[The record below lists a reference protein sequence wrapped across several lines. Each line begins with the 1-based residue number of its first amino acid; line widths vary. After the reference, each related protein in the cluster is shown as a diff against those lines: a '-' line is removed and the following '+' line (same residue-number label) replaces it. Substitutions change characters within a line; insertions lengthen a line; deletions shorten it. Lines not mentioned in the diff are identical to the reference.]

1 MIRCI
6 IIEDQPPAQRVL
18 QRYIDDMD
26 TLELKSVFADA
37 LKAMDFL
44 KNEPVDLIFL
54 DIHLP
59 KISGIDFL
67 KALPHKPHVIL
78 TTAFS
83 DYALESYEYQV
94 VDYLLKPFS
103 FERFVKAVSKVPLSP
118 GESARKSEYNATI
131 DPVKNGSSRN
141 HSIPEIIFIK
151 SGYEHLKIRVADIQF
166 IQSEADY
173 TEIFTKEKKHL
184 TSHSLKHWLGTLSD
198 ARFVQVHKS
207 YIVNVTK
214 IMKVSG
220 NSIFFD
226 KDTLVPIGRAFKDD
240 FTERYL
246 K

>member
-18 QRYIDDMD
+18 LKFIGDMHHM
-26 TLELKSVFADA
+26 ELKATFTDA

-44 KNEPVDLIFL
+44 MTEPIDLIFL

-67 KALPHKPHVIL
+67 KALPNQPHVIL

-83 DYALESYEYQV
+83 EYALESYEYHV

-103 FERFVKAVSKVPLSP
+103 FERFVKAVSKVPVAS
-118 GESARKSEYNATI
+118 SEKHAETVAT
-131 DPVKNGSSRN
+131 
-141 HSIPEIIFIK
+141 EINPAAKILFIK
-151 SGYEHLKIRVADIQF
+151 SGYDHLKISIDDILF
-166 IQSEADY
+166 IRSEADY
-173 TEIFTKEKKHL
+173 TEIFTFEKKHL
-184 TSHSLKHWLGTLSD
+184 TSHSLKHWLQTLPSGH
-198 ARFVQVHKS
+198 FTQVHKS
-207 YIVNVTK
+207 YIVNTQM
-214 IMKVSG
+214 ILKVSG

-226 KDTLVPIGRAFKDD
+226 KETLVPIGRAFKEG
-240 FTERYL
+240 FVERYL